1 MRGLMR
7 DAPATPDW
15 TGADA
20 GTPKTQRIED
30 MDARHTHA
38 PSSDGEEGAEGAD
51 TPQWLREAAKVLD
64 PEPRASRRLEDWV
77 QQAMQL
83 VIRLIVVFWSWFI
96 WAVPAAARMPHP
108 VEALVLRRGQGL
120 WLLSEAR
127 QLSAAST
134 QLTMLTLRAAPVI
147 YSPEARLLLVQS
159 AIVARRLLAL
169 LASPKGRE
177 ACHALVLALS
187 RALAVV
193 GTEEASETARALAAL
208 ATSASDV
215 TAALAPAAALRP
227 AEALAGNANGPNLSP
242 SAAWMLEV
250 YAEGEAE
257 SRGVLLV
264 PPGATLA
271 ELRAQLAAE
280 LHLECDQLLLQR
292 GGSKKSTPLHRSQEG
307 HHAAAFFRSDAD
319 VLALRNARDASGGVT
334 WLSSSQRESV
344 ENIDCRA
351 SPRAASWRQSV
362 GASFRW

>member
-38 PSSDGEEGAEGAD
+38 PSSDGEEGADE
-51 TPQWLREAAKVLD
+51 PQWLREAAEVLD